1 MRLRKPGFV
10 VIHEDANAA
19 PGKIFGVSG
28 LLTSGERKDSLEIPL
43 LRPTVEEE
51 TVYAMLHIDDGD
63 GMFDEIRDKPIFDP
77 ITGDPMMM
85 IVLISKDAFEPDAVN
100 L

>member
-1 MRLRKPGFV
+1 M

-28 LLTSGERKDSLEIPL
+28 LLTSCERKDSLEIPL